1 MDLLRPTRER
11 GESERVQLELEQAV
25 RDKERRVLDG
35 RRKAIEEKRKLL
47 ESQAGAIDLTLH
59 DAKESGASVIS

>member
-1 MDLLRPTRER
+1 M
-11 GESERVQLELEQAV
+11 

-47 ESQAGAIDLTLH
+47 ESQASGINPPSH
-59 DAKESGASVIS
+59 DAKQAGASVASGPNHDDQPHYHPTGLY